1 MKSKR
6 TRQFHV
12 LFAELPEQVQRQAN
26 AAYQLFRENPSHPGL
41 SFKQVSPRG
50 PVYSARVGLHYR
62 ALCIRKSDHYL
73 WFWIGSHAE
82 YDKMLS
88 HL

>member
-26 AAYQLFRENPSHPGL
+26 AAYQLFRENPSTAKREQACHAH
-41 SFKQVSPRG
+41 SPVITTILNTQLTSHRRSSRIPPDSHTHRG
-50 PVYSARVGLHYR
+50 IARLDDESCY
-62 ALCIRKSDHYL
+62 
-73 WFWIGSHAE
+73 
-82 YDKMLS
+82 
-88 HL
+88 